1 MFVAYNIRTPQ
12 LAMETQ
18 AQATPNSLD
27 TKLRDRRKSASY
39 YARHRAEVLAK
50 RKERYEAN
58 KERLQTIQREY
69 ARKKRVAL
77 KESHDQLN

>member
-1 MFVAYNIRTPQ
+1 
-12 LAMETQ
+12 METQ
-18 AQATPNSLD
+18 AQDTTNVGTMVSNSLD
-27 TKLRDRRKSASY
+27 TKLRDRRKSATY

-69 ARKKRVAL
+69 ARKKRAAL
-77 KESHDQLN
+77 KAARPQGDQLN